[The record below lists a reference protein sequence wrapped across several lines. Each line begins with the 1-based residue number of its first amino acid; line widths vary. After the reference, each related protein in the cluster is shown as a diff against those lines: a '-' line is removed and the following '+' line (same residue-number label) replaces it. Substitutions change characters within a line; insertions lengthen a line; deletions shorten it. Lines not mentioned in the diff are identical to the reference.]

1 MKKQSGFTLIEL
13 MVSITVGLI
22 LLAGVSSFF
31 VATLNSSAT
40 SISTQRFEQTVQ
52 ILTGTITSEIRRA
65 GYAND
70 GVVLTA
76 NGLNGTHYFGQP
88 GCILLS
94 HSTPTNDEIFHGY
107 LLSNGVVYV
116 YSNTTFNNSCSLDL
130 TKWTPVTDS
139 TVIKVLSMTA
149 TGSPTVAF
157 TLDAQAVHLT
167 ASDGSLLRR
176 SMTTTVQMR
185 NL

>member
-1 MKKQSGFTLIEL
+1 MKKQAGFTLIEL
-13 MVSITVGLI
+13 MISMTIGLI

-31 VATLNSSAT
+31 IATLNSSAT

-52 ILTGTITSEIRRA
+52 ILTSTITSEIRRA

-70 GVVLTA
+70 GMVLTS
-76 NGLNGTHYFGQP
+76 NGINGTHYFAQA

-94 HSTPTNDEIFHGY
+94 HSTPTNDEIFQGY

-116 YSNTTFNNSCSLDL
+116 YRSTTFNNSCTLDL
-130 TKWTPVTDS
+130 TKWTPVTDN
-139 TVIKVLSMTA
+139 TVIKVLSLTA
-149 TGSPTVAF
+149 TGSPAVAF
-157 TLDAQAVHLT
+157 TLDAQAVRLT
-167 ASDGSLLRR
+167 ASDGTLLRR
-176 SMTTTVQMR
+176 SMTTSVQMR